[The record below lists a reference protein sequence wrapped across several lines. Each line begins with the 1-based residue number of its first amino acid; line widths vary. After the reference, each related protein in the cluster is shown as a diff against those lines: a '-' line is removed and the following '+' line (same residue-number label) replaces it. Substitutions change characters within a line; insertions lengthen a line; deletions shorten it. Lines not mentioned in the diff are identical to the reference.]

1 MNLENKLRAAKSKTD
16 ELLQE
21 LETFESIE
29 SNSNDIYQI
38 DVDLFFTLSIYGA
51 CLGDLFHKRR
61 DLKISNDDEERMNAW
76 HFANNKAKHET
87 IFDVISSDEGFG
99 SIVGQARVGQA
110 ILGTRTGIVWSQLK
124 IKGSEEYEKYLS
136 GQKISTTIKEGFC
149 LIEKYYQKLIELGS

>member
-21 LETFESIE
+21 IKNFESIE
-29 SNSNDIYQI
+29 NNSDDMYQI

-51 CLGDLFHKRR
+51 CLGDLFYKRR
-61 DLKISNDDEERMNAW
+61 ELKISNDEEEQMNAW

-87 IFDVISSDEGFG
+87 IFEAISSDEGFG

-110 ILGTRTGIVWSQLK
+110 TIGTKTGIVWSQLK
-124 IKGSEEYEKYLS
+124 IKESENYEKYLS
-136 GQKISTTIKEGFC
+136 GKKISITIKEGFG
-149 LIEKYYQKLIELGS
+149 LIEKYYQKLIELSS